1 MGRKCVS
8 EKILPKGRILY
19 FNEEEHKYTY
29 DLGNGY
35 ISVTTLIG
43 KYTQEFKKEEKSE
56 KVLEVREEVV
66 EEVPQAVPTLPK
78 TGSVASA
85 SWMGVILLAIGAFLR
100 RFKRR

>member
-19 FNEEEHKYTY
+19 FNEEEHKYTD

-43 KYTQEFKKEEKSE
+43 KYTQEFKKEEIAAACERIGKNP
-56 KVLEVREEVV
+56 RH
-66 EEVPQAVPTLPK
+66 PK
-78 TGSVASA
+78 YQK
-85 SWMGVILLAIGAFLR
+85 LLLR
-100 RFKRR
+100 LVMDIS